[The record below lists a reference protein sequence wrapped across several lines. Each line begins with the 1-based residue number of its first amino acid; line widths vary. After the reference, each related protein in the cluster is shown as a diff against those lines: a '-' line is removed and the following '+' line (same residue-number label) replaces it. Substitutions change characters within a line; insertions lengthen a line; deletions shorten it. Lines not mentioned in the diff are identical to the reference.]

1 VAHQVGGGS
10 ATQPLSTQN
19 GGNDEF
25 DEAVEKVVATH
36 RRGLWVRCTAPDRV
50 LQLLSVPHPS
60 GAESP
65 WQNEE
70 YIAFPSRRSV
80 PGENSPFSARTGL
93 ITTSSRGIRHLGRAT
108 REKTTIQPKIRN
120 RREAESKEGA
130 RLTGH
135 ADTSATISGRFLEP
149 ESDIECPS
157 TLTGDLGPQSDLNV
171 HPFHPPDRKP
181 TKQVVMEATE
191 PNLSTPD
198 PSTFVSNSLFH
209 LSGPSSSS
217 LLDHIFLLGQPLS
230 SVPHHSKAS
239 SPILDCTI
247 DPWFSGPD
255 IFFESQS

>member
-1 VAHQVGGGS
+1 MSAKIQDSSYLKVAFKFSKSTPRGHRLISTVAHQVGGGS

-93 ITTSSRGIRHLGRAT
+93 ITTSSRGIRHLGCAT
-108 REKTTIQPKIRN
+108 REKTRIKPKIRN
-120 RREAESKEGA
+120 RRGGEQGRRTAHW
-130 RLTGH
+130 TCGH
-135 ADTSATISGRFLEP
+135 KCNHLWTISGAR
-149 ESDIECPS
+149 I
-157 TLTGDLGPQSDLNV
+157 
-171 HPFHPPDRKP
+171 
-181 TKQVVMEATE
+181 
-191 PNLSTPD
+191 
-198 PSTFVSNSLFH
+198 
-209 LSGPSSSS
+209 
-217 LLDHIFLLGQPLS
+217 
-230 SVPHHSKAS
+230 
-239 SPILDCTI
+239 
-247 DPWFSGPD
+247 
-255 IFFESQS
+255 